1 MDTLQ
6 TDLTFARLMGN
17 RAISNSDCDV
27 LTFEGGGQR
36 ADNVRTYGQLWERGR
51 RVGAG
56 LRRLGVV
63 PGDRFALLMAN
74 HPEFIE
80 AMVAAGVTGSVFV
93 PIDPRTKGDKLAY
106 MVANAGCVGVI
117 AADYALAEL
126 LELRDRLP
134 SVKWTVG
141 FATDEGGPN
150 SPQFEE
156 RGVVPYVRLLNTSAG
171 DLVPMDLSPES
182 AMQLIYT
189 SGTTGD
195 PKGIVMTHKRF
206 CETAALVPRIFG
218 YRSDD
223 RPYSGLSLTHAN
235 AQVLTL
241 GTSLAA
247 GLRCVLSRRFT
258 KSRLWDIA
266 RKYGCTSFN
275 LLGGMTTA
283 LYAELPKDNDADNPV
298 RFVVSAGMPKAIWA
312 DFEKR
317 FDVQLLEFYGA
328 AEGGLTVKPIGVG
341 PQGSIGKPVP
351 SLVHRIVD
359 DDGYDVPRGQPGEL
373 LFRHADGAPFKVE
386 YHGNPQASTR
396 KCAGGWLHMGD
407 VVVEDSDGWL
417 FFQYRKGGG
426 IRCNGDFINP
436 AFVEKAMAE
445 SPDVDDV
452 YVYGVPARSGVP
464 GEMDPVAAVVPRDR
478 ERFDAHAL
486 FRACRQRLEANSVP
500 RYIQV
505 LDQIP
510 KTASEKPQER
520 FLIEAFERYPEQV
533 FVERR
538 T

>member
-1 MDTLQ
+1 MDTLYS
-6 TDLTFARLMGN
+6 DLTFPGLVAN
-17 RAISNSDCDV
+17 RALSDPDRDV
-27 LTFEGGGQR
+27 LTIEGGGQR
-36 ADNVRTYGQLWERGR
+36 ADELRTYAQLWERGR

-56 LRRLGVV
+56 LRRLGIV
-63 PGDRFALLMAN
+63 PGDRFGLLMAN
-74 HPEFIE
+74 HAEFVE
-80 AMVAAGVTGSVFV
+80 AMVGAGVTGSVFV

-106 MVANAGCVGVI
+106 MVGNAGCVGMI
-117 AADYALAEL
+117 AADYALAQL

-134 SVKWTVG
+134 SMKWVVG
-141 FATDEGGPN
+141 VSTDEGASNPA
-150 SPQFEE
+150 QLEA
-156 RGVVPYVRLLNTSAG
+156 RGVLPYERLADTPAG
-171 DLVPMDLSPES
+171 DLARADIAPES

-258 KSRLWDIA
+258 KSRLWDIT
-266 RKYGCTSFN
+266 RRYGCTSFN

-283 LYAELPKDNDADNPV
+283 LYAEPPKDTDADNPV

-317 FDVQLLEFYGA
+317 FGVQILEFYGA
-328 AEGGLTVKPIGVG
+328 AEGGLTVKPIGAG
-341 PQGSIGKPVP
+341 PPGSIGKPVP

-359 DDGYDVPRGQPGEL
+359 DDGCQVPPGQPGEL
-373 LFRHADGAPFKVE
+373 LFRHADGSPFKVE
-386 YHGNPQASTR
+386 YHGNSQASAR

-407 VVVEDSDGWL
+407 VVVEDADGWL

-445 SPDVDDV
+445 SPEVDDV

-505 LDQIP
+505 LEQIP

-520 FLIEAFERYPEQV
+520 FLIEAFERHPEQV